1 MKIILNPKY
10 ERLRGYMQNLEEHF
24 EKEGHEIH
32 AGRNN
37 LRTLHTDG
45 LTLCVKRYAPASLK
59 REVQQA
65 LYKSS
70 KGKLAYL
77 SPMLLR
83 ERGFESPESVA
94 LVIYRRHLWR
104 TTSYF
109 VCLHSDY
116 RYSMEDISSH
126 TPEEQDELIACFAR
140 YAARLHDDG
149 FMHRDFSSSNI
160 LYDKID
166 GRYHFSLIDTN
177 TLKCG
182 RSVSIEAGCRNLAQ
196 LTGDDAFFSRL
207 ATHYAQ
213 ARGADVALCAQLI
226 TQARLQAS
234 NQQPRP

>member
-45 LTLCVKRYAPASLK
+45 LSLCVKRYAPASLK

-160 LYDKID
+160 LYDKVGD
-166 GRYHFSLIDTN
+166 RYHFSLIDTN
-177 TLKCG
+177 SIRCG
-182 RSVSIEAGCRNLAQ
+182 SGVSIETGCRNLAQ
-196 LTGDDAFFSRL
+196 LTGSEAFFAQLVRVYAAERKADPALCARL
-207 ATHYAQ
+207 VNE
-213 ARGADVALCAQLI
+213 ARGAR
-226 TQARLQAS
+226 QAAR
-234 NQQPRP
+234 